1 MSTETSEALSTHST
15 TWTKLEDITLRER
28 SQPRKTVH
36 HTSPS
41 CRSQSSRDRLRERS
55 QPQKTMHHASPS
67 YRSQSSRDR
76 ELGCLGTREGGGAT
90 GRGWELKGV
99 QFHPEVTKMFQN

>member
-1 MSTETSEALSTHST
+1 MSTEMSEALSTHGT

-28 SQPRKTVH
+28 SQPQKTV
-36 HTSPS
+36 
-41 CRSQSSRDRLRERS
+41 
-55 QPQKTMHHASPS
+55 HHASPS